1 MNPKYFKNYIGKDAY
16 MLKYCKDNQEDRK
29 LKFDLSIGKILD
41 AFNED
46 GEFSHQINSGTDSAG
61 SPILNLTTIKIFAMH
76 RSKLNEK
83 ENIGKILY
91 FAINEFKKAYN
102 LKNKK

>member
-1 MNPKYFKNYIGKDAY
+1 MD
-16 MLKYCKDNQEDRK
+16 Q
-29 LKFDLSIGKILD
+29 
-41 AFNED
+41 
-46 GEFSHQINSGTDSAG
+46 
-61 SPILNLTTIKIFAMH
+61 
-76 RSKLNEK
+76 SKHNEK